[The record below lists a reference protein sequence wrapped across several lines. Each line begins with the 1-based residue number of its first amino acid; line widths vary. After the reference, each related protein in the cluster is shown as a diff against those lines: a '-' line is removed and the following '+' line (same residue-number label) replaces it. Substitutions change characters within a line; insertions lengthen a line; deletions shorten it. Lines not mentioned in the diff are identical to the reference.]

1 MRLRY
6 SLPFAF
12 LLTTLAADAQDK
24 TESGYLLNWTNRIK
38 IERDT
43 LVHGKYKLPAYTF
56 AVFETDA
63 GIAVG
68 EWVAAYESKGGKVTG
83 SDPYKGVGVPVD
95 GLSGAVTV
103 MVTVTRNKKDG
114 TALAA
119 VALTQNDSTP
129 APDWEKGEKAVYDL
143 AVRMNKGVVQKQVDE
158 QQELVDELTKKLA
171 GAQKDQVKATE
182 QSADAADDLEKAK
195 KEKAKLADKQADLQ
209 GEQAK
214 LQEKYT
220 RTNDPKDLEKLTKV
234 QQDLVKVQK
243 DMSKQLKKEA
253 DAQKDANKKQGDIPD
268 SVEEQQELQ
277 VKKDRAVS
285 ELEALKRKKEA
296 VK

>member
-1 MRLRY
+1 MRLPAALSS
-6 SLPFAF
+6 SLLF
-12 LLTTLAADAQDK
+12 TTLLLAQEK
-24 TESGYLLNWTNRIK
+24 TESGYLLNWSDRIK
-38 IERDT
+38 VERDT
-43 LVHGKYKLPAYTF
+43 LVNGKHKLPAYTF

-83 SDPYKGVGVPVD
+83 SNPYKGVGVPVD

-103 MVTVTRNKKDG
+103 MVTVERNKQDG
-114 TALAA
+114 TALAE

-129 APDWEKGEKAVYDL
+129 SPDWEKGEKAVYDL

-158 QQELVDELTKKLA
+158 QQSLVDELTKKLA
-171 GAQKDQVKATE
+171 SAQKDQVKATE
-182 QSADAADDLEKAK
+182 KSADAASDLEKAK
-195 KEKAKLADKQADLQ
+195 KEKAKLADKQAKLQ
-209 GEQAK
+209 GDQIK
-214 LQEKYT
+214 LQEKYA
-220 RTNDPKDLEKLTKV
+220 RSNDPKDLAKLNKV

-253 DAQKDANKKQGDIPD
+253 DAQKDTNKKQGDIPE